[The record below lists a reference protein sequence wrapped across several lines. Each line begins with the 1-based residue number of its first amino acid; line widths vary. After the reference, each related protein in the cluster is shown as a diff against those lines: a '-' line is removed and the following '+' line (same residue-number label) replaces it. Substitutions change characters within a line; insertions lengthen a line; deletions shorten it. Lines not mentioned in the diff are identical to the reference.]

1 MKSRFALLLLF
12 VLLLNVIAL
21 AQSGRAKN
29 PPPPPPK
36 PTPQQPPPSTTKIL
50 NLPEGGKVVKYD
62 TDGVTARFVLKNGLT
77 VILRERHATPLAVV
91 TTYIKA
97 GYFNESDDVA
107 GLAHLLEHMFFK
119 GTATR
124 AVGAI
129 DTETARLGGLLNAST
144 SYEKTSYYAVA
155 PAESL
160 PKVLEIQADMLQNPT
175 FDADEL
181 KKEALVVMQESRRK
195 QDDAAALALEKMYAT
210 AFTTHRMK
218 RWRIGSDAVLQAAT
232 REQLQAFYQ
241 EFYRPENTVIVVV
254 GAIQINQVIPH
265 IQQLY
270 ANFGNLPKPEPKP
283 VEPAATTP
291 KSEPAKPQPK
301 TQIATTKPPALPAQP
316 ETKPSAPTTQPET
329 KPTAP
334 TTQPETKPTAPID
347 SSSPISNLQSPISNL
362 QSPISNLSEPPQT
375 TLRYSAER
383 GDIGQTVVTI
393 GYHAPALTNTADGLK
408 EQAAA
413 EVLAATLGLGRGSRL
428 HSVLREKMGVISS
441 VTVDYVPLPTA
452 GMLNVQMRVNPG
464 GLDHAEGEYFRQVE
478 RFRRE
483 LLSEGELQRA
493 KSLLEKRFY
502 DSVAAIDHEAEA
514 LAHYQAQYGD
524 FRLLNSHLARLRA
537 VTAKDVQ
544 QVATK
549 LFILGNT
556 TVHEYEPRTAPP
568 RTFAPDK
575 FAETIAILAP
585 AAMQQ
590 IRPEDVKPAVAL
602 RQFAQGK
609 ERNQGFDDEKVIVTS
624 LPLPVKDFSIY
635 RGPRAYVREDKSR
648 PTLTIGV
655 FFQGGR
661 LTEDPS
667 TSGMTEMMLRT
678 MLKSTM
684 TRKGDLIAL
693 ELENYG
699 GEVTPVNEPD
709 FFGFTLDVLSRN
721 AEKSLAVL
729 LEIIENPYFDKVEV
743 PREREALLARQLQQR
758 DDGVQRPLELAL
770 ASAYPSHP
778 YGLPRYGLPA
788 VIKAANEDTLEAW
801 YKKTIRRQFPLVML
815 VGDTDGSALV
825 SSIFS
830 EAFKRDSSDL
840 DQALK
845 INLPALTVSPEE
857 KIEPRARKQTAQ
869 VIAFRTPPP
878 AQANPHV
885 WTVLEHYASGM
896 GGRLFRE
903 LRDKQSLAYTVML
916 RHQQGLANGTL
927 AAYIATSPENEAQA
941 QAGLEKELEALV
953 KTPPTEEEFERGRN
967 AAIGSYAVELQAHQ
981 PRLLEYARA
990 VMFGRKVTDVENQ
1003 PDLIRAVKKDDLKAA
1018 AEAII
1023 KMTSAGRGVVRGEQ
1037 AASPNKN

>member
-12 VLLLNVIAL
+12 VLLLNVSAL

-29 PPPPPPK
+29 PPPK
-36 PTPQQPPPSTTKIL
+36 PTPQQPPPATTKIL

-77 VILRERHATPLAVV
+77 IILRERHATPLAVV

-97 GYFNESDDVA
+97 GYFNESDEVA

-160 PKVLEIQADMLQNPT
+160 PKLLEIQADMLQNPT

-181 KKEALVVMQESRRK
+181 KKESLVVMQESRRK
-195 QDDAAALALEKMYAT
+195 QDNAAALALEKMYAT
-210 AFTTHRMK
+210 AFTTHRLK
-218 RWRIGSDAVLQAAT
+218 RWRIGSDAVLQTAT
-232 REQLQAFYQ
+232 RDQLQAFYQ

-254 GAIQINQVIPH
+254 GAIQINQVIPQ

-270 ANFGNLPKPEPKP
+270 ANFGNAPKPEPKP

-291 KSEPAKPQPK
+291 KSESPKPQPK
-301 TQIATTKPPALPAQP
+301 TQIATTKPTAPAAQP
-316 ETKPSAPTTQPET
+316 ETKPPT
-329 KPTAP
+329 
-334 TTQPETKPTAPID
+334 PID
-347 SSSPISNLQSPISNL
+347 SSSPISNL

-441 VTVDYVPLPTA
+441 VTVEYVPLPTA

-502 DSVAAIDHEAEA
+502 DSLAAIEKEAEA
-514 LAHYQAQYGD
+514 LAHYQAQFGD
-524 FRLLNSHLARLRA
+524 FRWLNSHLARLRA

-568 RTFAPDK
+568 RTFTPEK

-590 IRPEDVKPAVAL
+590 IKPEDVKPAVAL

-609 ERNQGFDDEKVIVTS
+609 ERTQGFEDEKVIVTS
-624 LPLPVKDFSIY
+624 LPLPIKDFSIY

-661 LTEDPS
+661 LLEDQN

-721 AEKSLAVL
+721 AEKALAVL

-758 DDGVQRPLELAL
+758 DDGVQRPIELAM
-770 ASAYPSHP
+770 ASAYPGHP

-788 VIKAANEDTLEAW
+788 VIRAANEDTLEAW
-801 YKKTIRRQFPLVML
+801 YKKTMRRQFPLVML

-840 DQALK
+840 DQSLK
-845 INLPALTVSPEE
+845 VNLPALTVSPEE
-857 KIEPRARKQTAQ
+857 KIEPRARKQTVQA
-869 VIAFRTPPP
+869 IALRTPPP
-878 AQANPHV
+878 AQANPYV
-885 WTVLEHYASGM
+885 WPVLQHYASGI
-896 GGRLFRE
+896 GGRFFRE
-903 LRDKQSLAYTVML
+903 LRDKQSLAYTVTL

-927 AAYIATSPENEAQA
+927 LAYIATAPENEAKA
-941 QAGLEKELEALV
+941 QAGLVKELEALV

-967 AAIGSYAVELQAHQ
+967 AAIGAYAVALQAH
-981 PRLLEYARA
+981 PARLLEYART
-990 VMFGRKVTDVENQ
+990 VMFGRKVTEVEAQ
-1003 PDLIRAVKKDDLKAA
+1003 PDLIRAVKKDDVKAA

-1037 AASPNKN
+1037 AASPNR